1 MIKEYGIA
9 IIQFVYYGDINLCKN
24 YMGILN
30 NKKRNEAV
38 QEFITLEK
46 ALAQTMETT
55 PNLLTLTKHGID
67 LPTYKRYFRKYV
79 NGADV
84 PHTDTLSKQEFEVI
98 RQDYDSS
105 SLTIPVELNKDGLT
119 DVQLLYIS
127 RIINH
132 IKQNY
137 NILGFAKLKKYVSGE
152 SYTIFGGR
160 LTSIYSI
167 LHRYK
172 TIDKSNIAL
181 LSVEK
186 VKIDEVLS
194 NKKSSTL
201 LTKNLNSGI
210 RTIIESLGD
219 GEKFKSKLAN
229 SNSLPSL
236 TKAELCDVLLRLAEV
251 GFVGLDT
258 LIGVFTPPKTK
269 AELIENISP
278 RDKTGIEMLR
288 GDVSSKIYFGGSK

>member
-9 IIQFVYYGDINLCKN
+9 VIQFVYYGDINMCKN

-38 QEFITLEK
+38 QEFIALER
-46 ALAQTMETT
+46 ALDKPMTTT
-55 PNLLTLTKHGID
+55 PNLLVLTKHGID
-67 LPTYKRYFRKYV
+67 LPTYKRYVRKYV

-105 SLTIPVELNKDGLT
+105 SLTIPEALNTDGLS

-127 RIINH
+127 KIINH
-132 IKQNY
+132 IKMNY
-137 NILGFAKLKKYVSGE
+137 SVLGFSKLKKYVSGE

-172 TIDKSNIAL
+172 TVDKSNLTL
-181 LSVEK
+181 LSVER
-186 VKIDEVLS
+186 VKIDEVL
-194 NKKSSTL
+194 NNNRSSSL
-201 LTKNLNSGI
+201 LNKNLNKGI
-210 RTIIESLGD
+210 RNILETLD
-219 GEKFKSKLAN
+219 DAEKFKQKLAN

-258 LIGVFTPPKTK
+258 LIGVFSSPKTK
-269 AELIENISP
+269 SELIENISS

-288 GDVSSKIYFGGSK
+288 GDIDSKLYFGGNK